1 MPASSFVRGGGLA
14 AIAAALPLVAPAV
27 AGAATVPTEPAATYC
42 STTELTPDQIAAG
55 EHSTIT
61 CYTSLDSSLRAV
73 GIDTPK
79 GASLEGLATTM
90 AASGSGVA
98 AIHYKN
104 ASGAGE
110 YLTVAG
116 DGCDGGGLS
125 FEAGESWND
134 SIVATRHRLCSQ
146 VKHYSDANYGGTIQT
161 TVGGNGALQHA
172 ERGAQP
178 PGQLHPLPRID
189 EPVTATFHPDSDTA
203 TRSFDEFVLELGE
216 LLGRRCDGATPTSRL
231 TEDLGFDSVDRL
243 ELLGL
248 FDREGIDVPD
258 ELVATLATVG
268 DLHHF
273 LTTIEPRGS
282 GTDVAAASTPGP
294 VATPLES
301 ASLVLRPVT
310 AADEPYLFRLL
321 TTGEQL
327 VRYRLR
333 GMTPSPE
340 AFHQFI
346 WDRVV
351 AQFVAITH
359 QGQPVGLVSC
369 FDPDFRNRYAYV
381 AAVADPAVQG
391 NGLMAEAT
399 HLFVRYLFGEFD
411 LRKLY
416 AESLEPNYE
425 QFAHGAGKLFEVEGR
440 LRDHE
445 YLGGRYVDA
454 LLLAAHRD
462 QWVMD

>member
-1 MPASSFVRGGGLA
+1 MTAAVYPTTSPGGELDQELGAGSFDGF
-14 AIAAALPLVAPAV
+14 V
-27 AGAATVPTEPAATYC
+27 AG
-42 STTELTPDQIAAG
+42 L
-55 EHSTIT
+55 
-61 CYTSLDSSLRAV
+61 
-73 GIDTPK
+73 
-79 GASLEGLATTM
+79 
-90 AASGSGVA
+90 
-98 AIHYKN
+98 
-104 ASGAGE
+104 
-110 YLTVAG
+110 G
-116 DGCDGGGLS
+116 D
-125 FEAGESWND
+125 
-134 SIVATRHRLCSQ
+134 
-146 VKHYSDANYGGTIQT
+146 
-161 TVGGNGALQHA
+161 
-172 ERGAQP
+172 
-178 PGQLHPLPRID
+178 
-189 EPVTATFHPDSDTA
+189 
-203 TRSFDEFVLELGE
+203 
-216 LLGRRCDGATPTSRL
+216 LLGRTFEGATRTSRL

-243 ELLGL
+243 ELLGI

-258 ELVATLATVG
+258 ELVATLATLG

-273 LTTIEPRGS
+273 LTTIAPR
-282 GTDVAAASTPGP
+282 DNEVVATP
-294 VATPLES
+294 VSTPLES
-301 ASLVLRPVT
+301 ASIILRPVT

-340 AFHQFI
+340 SFHQFI

-351 AQFVAITH
+351 AQFVAVTR
-359 QGQPVGLVSC
+359 QGHPVGLVSC

-381 AAVADPAVQG
+381 AAVADPEVQG

-399 HLFVRYLFGEFD
+399 RLFVRYLFGEFD

-425 QFAHGAGKLFEVEGR
+425 QFSHGAGRLFEVEGR

-462 QWVMD
+462 RWVTS